1 MLPSGQSGRTL
12 CQSLLDPATINA
24 LLLRRRSFAK
34 RYPPP
39 VLRGDILYSTVVD
52 NTNNCYNG
60 GSGGIVFLGRIR
72 RETVAAP
79 YDGDDHDGGGAVMI
93 IIDHHK
99 ELCALCTVHFVH
111 GAVVTESQ
119 SPASLTV

>member
-1 MLPSGQSGRTL
+1 MPSGQSGRTL

-34 RYPPP
+34 RYLPP

-52 NTNNCYNG
+52 NDNNCYND

-72 RETVAAP
+72 RETVADP
-79 YDGDDHDGGGAVMI
+79 YDGDDHDGGATVMI

-99 ELCALCTVHFVH
+99 ELCALCLFTFCI
-111 GAVVTESQ
+111 
-119 SPASLTV
+119 PSLW